1 MVGCC
6 RVDSRCKSKPAGL
19 QKLAELLDG
28 QTGPSYYCAHG
39 YRFDWIAAR
48 DMHSHDSIAHRD
60 VLALL
65 GNLKARFFESA
76 NGPQVIDTRN
86 DGHI

>member
-1 MVGCC
+1 MVGAG
-6 RVDSRCKSKPAGL
+6 SGL
-19 QKLAELLDG
+19 QQFAELFDG
-28 QTGPSYYCAHG
+28 QACLSCYCSHC

-48 DMHSHDSIAHRD
+48 DMHSHDSVAHRD
-60 VLALL
+60 VFALL
-65 GNLKARFFESA
+65 SNLKARFFESA